1 MYGAVKVYEII
12 HTKGENMK
20 RIVLVVM
27 AVLVVA
33 GQAWAD
39 AEWEELGK
47 TDNATIF
54 IDNATFTI
62 NDERTV
68 EFWLKYA
75 YTRASA
81 KKAFPKSKKLVS
93 YTVEKNTANCGTSA
107 ALAATEFYVYSQNN
121 VIFSNRSYENRA
133 LIPGSINKA
142 VHELA
147 CGRLALVRMKE
158 EAAAAEQK
166 AAEQAELKKEEE
178 RNRIAEAKNQER
190 LKKEEEQRKEE
201 ERKTEGL
208 IVTTA
213 NEIRHNG
220 KVIFTDKTATD
231 VNVVRKFT
239 ISNKEIL
246 LVKFDYKGS
255 ECDQKYKYFVA
266 YSHGTVTE
274 SDMFGDCRPIGYML
288 NRGDRIETEFEG
300 NGLPKEKIYFDGS
313 QLTKAPSSTG
323 RKAKK
328 AGLSGILN
336 AFK

>member
-1 MYGAVKVYEII
+1 
-12 HTKGENMK
+12 MK

-27 AVLVVA
+27 AVVMVA
-33 GQAWAD
+33 GQAWGVD
-39 AEWEELGK
+39 WQQIEKNKSFTGFMDYDSFKFNEKK
-47 TDNATIF
+47 TEITFWIKSIF
-54 IDNATFTI
+54 TK
-62 NDERTV
+62 
-68 EFWLKYA
+68 EFAKQV
-75 YTRASA
+75 SA
-81 KKAFPKSKKLVS
+81 KKPASHSIQRFTADCINETLYS
-93 YTVEKNTANCGTSA
+93 VEFHVYGKNGST
-107 ALAATEFYVYSQNN
+107 
-121 VIFSNRSYENRA
+121 IFSENQYSKA
-133 LIPGSINKA
+133 NMIPGSVNES
-142 VHELA
+142 VYQVA
-147 CGRLALVRMKE
+147 CGLLASVRMKE

-178 RNRIAEAKNQER
+178 QNRIAEAKNQER

-246 LVKFDYKGS
+246 LVKFDYNGS

-313 QLTKAPSSTG
+313 QLTKAPSSAG

-328 AGLSGILN
+328 AGLSGIFN